1 MFRTTRINP
10 EQPLNIR
17 SSKGTSGKLVENSH
31 LVILS
36 EIFSDK
42 SLFLW
47 NNVEQPGLRRK
58 DTTCK
63 IPVTNFSFKSFF
75 KKLNVFYK
83 SVEFVVKSNS
93 IVFSCSLSYANTSLQ
108 RTKQKRK
115 KKVLE
120 CSCTNLLSPILQMFV
135 ASVLGDDGVTIRREL
150 EKFE

>member
-36 EIFSDK
+36 EISDK
-42 SLFLW
+42 SLFIC
-47 NNVEQPGLRRK
+47 NNVKQPGLRRK
-58 DTTCK
+58 DTRCK
-63 IPVTNFSFKSFF
+63 ILVTNFSFKSFF
-75 KKLNVFYK
+75 KKLNIFYR

-93 IVFSCSLSYANTSLQ
+93 IVFSCSLSYANTPLQ
-108 RTKQKRK
+108 RSKQERK

-135 ASVLGDDGVTIRREL
+135 ASVRGDDGVTIRREL